1 MKFVKVRYSDI
12 MGEAPVETLY
22 GIEFETRKLYV
33 IRQKRLL
40 LENGIMVSCGGKKN
54 RVYRCDVD
62 STGNRISEV
71 DMETQVTDI
80 EEISGES
87 VPFNTK
93 VTLEAG
99 MDYFK
104 EALKAQAEIDHL
116 RGRIAAKQCEMKN
129 KIDYIQLIPKA
140 IKVANM
146 DMPLDERLDL
156 LKRSVCIED

>member
-12 MGEAPVETLY
+12 MGEAPAETLY
-22 GIEFETRKLYV
+22 GIEFETRKLYI

-40 LENGIMVSCGGKKN
+40 LENGIMVSCGEKKN

-93 VTLEAG
+93 ATLEAG
-99 MDYFK
+99 MDCFR
-104 EALKAQAEIDHL
+104 EALKAQAEIDQL
-116 RGRIAAKQCEMKN
+116 RRQIAAKQGKMKN
-129 KIDYIQLIPKA
+129 KIDYIQSIPKA
-140 IKVANM
+140 IADM
-146 DMPLDERLDL
+146 DMPLNERLDL